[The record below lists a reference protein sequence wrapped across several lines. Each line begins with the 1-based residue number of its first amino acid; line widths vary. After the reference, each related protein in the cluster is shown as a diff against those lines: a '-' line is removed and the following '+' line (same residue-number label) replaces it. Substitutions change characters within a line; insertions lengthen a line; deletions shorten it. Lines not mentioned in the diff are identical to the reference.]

1 MSFQWVDIH
10 LHTTSSQ
17 CIYIYE
23 AACTVHTNYTQGI
36 GWTTQCMANDCAFLS
51 VYIYT
56 WWQVGM
62 CERWEVWNPTRS
74 RYTLG
79 GIHTLPLTLGQRS
92 SHTTRRPLP
101 LVCPGPQPPS
111 PTPVFSLFPLFS
123 HGVTSFF
130 SSFPFSDN
138 HYWTNLFLLH
148 IFKKLL
154 STFQWEKRLGKLI
167 LLKVILQISL

>member
-62 CERWEVWNPTRS
+62 CERWDVWNPTRS

-130 SSFPFSDN
+130 PPSPFQIITIGQTFSSFTFFK
-138 HYWTNLFLLH
+138 TFKH
-148 IFKKLL
+148 ISVGKKAGEINFIK
-154 STFQWEKRLGKLI
+154 SNTAD
-167 LLKVILQISL
+167 